1 MITSERLAKVVEPAP
16 YTRPGGFDPFTY
28 KTRSSI
34 FDVKIDAADGTPDL
48 LSKHKGKAIMI
59 VNTTVGCGN
68 ANQLEVLQMLQKEYE
83 SKGFTV
89 IGVPTNDYC
98 GPGVTRGK
106 WSKGITCG
114 SDSQAYGLDVYG
126 TTFDYTVM
134 TNSNPNDLSSV
145 TVGAEPG
152 HNGNGDPY
160 GEPSELWKVIA
171 GQANE
176 VHDENFKNGIHQ
188 GFKDTGE
195 YSSWWL
201 CFGDS
206 VDNGGIQAGNF
217 EKYLFDTEGYLVRHY
232 NLQVLT
238 YDHEATLKAVNI
250 EEERQHSMA
259 QGRTRKVFEEEYA
272 AVKKNIEQVL
282 SGRKSPINPLNS

>member
-1 MITSERLAKVVEPAP
+1 MNTPDKAAKVVEPAP
-16 YTRPGGFDPFTY
+16 YERPGGFDPLTY
-28 KTRSSI
+28 RNRTSI

-48 LSKHKGKAIMI
+48 LSKHKGKAIML

-68 ANQLEVLQMLQKEYE
+68 ANQLEVLQMLQEEYE
-83 SKGFTV
+83 NKGFTV

-145 TVGAEPG
+145 IVGSEPG
-152 HNGNGDPY
+152 HNGNGDLY

-171 GQANE
+171 GQANA
-176 VHDENFKNGIHQ
+176 VHDENDKNGVIQ

-206 VDNGGIQAGNF
+206 LDNGGQQAGNF

-250 EEERQHSMA
+250 EEERQHAMA

-272 AVKKNIEQVL
+272 AVRKNIEQVL